1 MFYKLVCCMRC
12 CAVHSHGCFAVGKP
26 EITSNPTDLEVQ
38 FGATAVF
45 HCSADGDP
53 DPEIIW
59 LHNRYCAVCTPTRLC
74 DSDPTRLIVVR
85 GCVD

>member
-1 MFYKLVCCMRC
+1 MPPPSSTATRDVR
-12 CAVHSHGCFAVGKP
+12 VDVSGKP
-26 EITSNPTDLEVQ
+26 EITSSPADLELQ

-59 LHNRYCAVCTPTRLC
+59 LHNKYSRNPL
-74 DSDPTRLIVVR
+74 
-85 GCVD
+85 

>member
-1 MFYKLVCCMRC
+1 MVD
-12 CAVHSHGCFAVGKP
+12 VSGKP
-26 EITSNPTDLEVQ
+26 EITSSPADLELQ

-59 LHNRYCAVCTPTRLC
+59 LHNKYSRNPL
-74 DSDPTRLIVVR
+74 
-85 GCVD
+85 